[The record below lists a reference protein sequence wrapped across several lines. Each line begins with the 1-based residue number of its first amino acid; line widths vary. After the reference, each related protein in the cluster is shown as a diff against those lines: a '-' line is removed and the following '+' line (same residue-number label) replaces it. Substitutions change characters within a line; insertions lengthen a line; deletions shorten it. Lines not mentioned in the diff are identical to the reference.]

1 MKKIMTCLLVL
12 LGWGLSCSVSAES
25 VAIYNLGQSSDVVG
39 QYEKFEITLEAT
51 QTYENPF
58 DLDLIE
64 MTVIFHQPD
73 GSNTTVP
80 CFFYRE
86 YEVSGSNP
94 EEYIHPGP
102 PLWKARFAP
111 ELIGDYSFSISVTD
125 SAGSVLLSPAGTF
138 RCVPSDSRGK
148 IGFDVR
154 DVTRL
159 AYQEGSPRINIGHN
173 VCWLT
178 GGIATW
184 QEYFDAMNAAGEN
197 WTRIWMCPFGGQGGV
212 ILEYPENHSSGYF
225 DGPGRLSMQ
234 IAQRLDRIIELA
246 EQNGIAIQL
255 VLQYHGAFSSTV
267 DSNWSSNP
275 YNEATGGFLTD
286 PAQFFTD
293 TEARRMTRNK
303 YRYIIAR
310 WGYSPAILAWE
321 LWNEVQ
327 FTDGWK
333 TNPSAVVTWHQEMA
347 DFIHGTDPFD
357 HLVTTSSDTSG
368 FENIWTIPTI
378 DLVQLHHYHGSVI
391 PAFVDA
397 AERLSRYGKP
407 VLMGE
412 FGAGSV
418 GNVNPAEVHPEE
430 LPEPYRSQIYDAL
443 VLHNGIWAAFHANSS
458 GHLWWWDSYIHKLDL
473 YNHFLP
479 LAIYAAG
486 EDPAAHGLT
495 TAPQVIQGEQS
506 VRATPGLT
514 DFWAVSA
521 QTEFILTGNDFPG
534 VENLSQWLHGQW
546 KSDYRSNPSFQLTMN
561 TPGFLVIHVVKVS
574 DYGSNSLRIR
584 IDGDQVFSS
593 TYTNGSSNFQI
604 RVPLSAGQQTV
615 KIENTGQDWFHIA
628 GYEFAPEH
636 ESMLDSIGL
645 AGPHRAYLW
654 IYDKGSQF
662 GQASNGTFE
671 NETIRL
677 EGLEDGEYDVHVYN
691 TRSPGGLIHTERI
704 FSENGELTCTLPAF
718 ERDIALK
725 ILPV

>member
-1 MKKIMTCLLVL
+1 MRKIKILLLLL
-12 LGWGLSCSVSAES
+12 LGLGWLSSVSVQPAE
-25 VAIYNLGQSSDVVG
+25 IYNLDQNTGTVG
-39 QYEKFEITLEAT
+39 QYEKFEITFELS

-58 DLDLIE
+58 DPDWIDA
-64 MTVIFHQPD
+64 TVTFHQPD
-73 GSNTTVP
+73 GANTTVP

-111 ELIGDYSFSISVTD
+111 SLVGNYSFSISVND
-125 SAGSVLLSPAGTF
+125 SDGSVVLSPAGVF
-138 RCVPSDSRGK
+138 RCIHSDSKGK
-148 IGFDVR
+148 ICLDGR

-159 AYQEGSPRINIGHN
+159 AYQDGSPRINIGHN

-178 GGIATW
+178 GGVATW
-184 QEYFDAMNAAGEN
+184 RDYFAEMSSVGEN

-212 ILEYPENHSSGYF
+212 ILEYPGNHSTGYF
-225 DGPGRLSMQ
+225 DGPGKFSMQ
-234 IAQRLDRIIELA
+234 IAQRLDRVIELA

-255 VLQYHGAFSSTV
+255 VLQYHGAFSTTV
-267 DSNWSSNP
+267 DSNWGSNP

-293 TEARRMTRNK
+293 TEAKRMTRNK

-333 TNPSAVVTWHQEMA
+333 NDHSIVVDWHHEMA
-347 DFIHGTDPFD
+347 DFIHAIDSFD
-357 HLVTTSSDTSG
+357 HLVTTSSDASG
-368 FENIWTIPTI
+368 FEDIWIFPTI

-391 PAFVDA
+391 PAFEGA
-397 AERLSRYGKP
+397 AGRLSQYGKP
-407 VLMGE
+407 VIMGE

-418 GNVNPAEVHPEE
+418 GDVGQAEVYPED

-443 VLHNGIWAAFHANSS
+443 VLHNGIWAAFHVNSS
-458 GHLWWWDSYIHKLDL
+458 SHLWWWDSYIHKLDL
-473 YNHFLP
+473 YDHFLP
-479 LAIYAAG
+479 LAMYAAG
-486 EDPAAHGLT
+486 EDLAAYDLT
-495 TAPQVIQGEQS
+495 IAPQVIQGEQS

-514 DFWAVSA
+514 DFRAVST
-521 QTEFILTGNDFPG
+521 QTEFALIDNAFPG
-534 VENLSQWLHGQW
+534 TENLSQWLHGQW
-546 KSDYRSNPSFQLTMN
+546 KPDYSSNPSFQLTMN

-584 IDGDQVFSS
+584 VDDSQVFAS

-615 KIENTGQDWFHIA
+615 KIENTGQDWFHIS
-628 GYEFAPEH
+628 GYEFVPEH
-636 ESMLDSIGL
+636 ETMLDSIGL
-645 AGPHRAYLW
+645 AGPCRAYIW

-677 EGLEDGEYDVHVYN
+677 EGLEDGEYDV
-691 TRSPGGLIHTERI
+691 
-704 FSENGELTCTLPAF
+704 
-718 ERDIALK
+718 
-725 ILPV
+725 